1 MAQLSLT
8 FRLAGVGFFLNPEQ
22 DFIRKTAS
30 AAELMR
36 QGGSREGGT

>member
-1 MAQLSLT
+1 MAQTQLDVSP
-8 FRLAGVGFFLNPEQ
+8 AGVGFLVNAEQ

-36 QGGSREGGT
+36 KGGSREGRT